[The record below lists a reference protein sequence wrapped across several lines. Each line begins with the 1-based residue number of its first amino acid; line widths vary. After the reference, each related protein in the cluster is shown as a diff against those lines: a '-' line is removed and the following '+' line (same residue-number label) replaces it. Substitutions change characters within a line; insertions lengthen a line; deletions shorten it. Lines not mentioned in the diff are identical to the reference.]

1 MKSRENTKEEK
12 TTHKE
17 NKQNIR
23 TDEDLMMKLNK
34 KIIHEEVEDLIEG
47 NERVVLEGDEDY
59 KEVDGIKMIPFSLD
73 REIEESKFE
82 KGNMINKK
90 DEEEDEESANL
101 DASESGDT
109 DKPSEEK
116 VAEMFKR
123 IIDLVKP
130 EDTIVDALTKCEN
143 DNEKLAKITDLASQ
157 LLFTGFIN
165 IYSMTMKEM
174 EEKCNIKK

>member
-1 MKSRENTKEEK
+1 
-12 TTHKE
+12 
-17 NKQNIR
+17 
-23 TDEDLMMKLNK
+23 
-34 KIIHEEVEDLIEG
+34 
-47 NERVVLEGDEDY
+47 
-59 KEVDGIKMIPFSLD
+59 
-73 REIEESKFE
+73 
-82 KGNMINKK
+82 
-90 DEEEDEESANL
+90 
-101 DASESGDT
+101 
-109 DKPSEEK
+109 
-116 VAEMFKR
+116 MFKR